1 MTLIAALVAFLLTYH
16 AEKRRRHIDELKVGA
31 SEALSGFSKLSQ
43 LANLISNINSQI
55 DTSFVQAHEFNLI
68 PNDASLIVGPSAGL
82 FVEPER
88 LKLSEY
94 KFLMSKENFGLADDI
109 ILAEQRALNTHHL
122 YKMYSEMH
130 LEMQAWMD
138 EIPGLERSLDGVI
151 STDAIPKTHILQ
163 AEMRVAQL
171 NRLIVGVVESLE
183 GDIAQMINL
192 TNSFL
197 EVAHDLYGPYF
208 PKIKFS

>member
-1 MTLIAALVAFLLTYH
+1 MTEIFEIVGRTWRAFSLVWGPEEESASTIFDWDVLVPTIVGGLMTLIAALVAFLLTYH
-16 AEKRRRHIDELKVGA
+16 AEKRRRHIDELK
-31 SEALSGFSKLSQ
+31 
-43 LANLISNINSQI
+43 
-55 DTSFVQAHEFNLI
+55 
-68 PNDASLIVGPSAGL
+68 VGPSAGL